1 MTKRFYKITQGA
13 FYRNENG
20 KKKVYQA
27 ETDNN
32 IVELTEEEASRHPH
46 LQLRQIFVRDI
57 GKKSETKLVVN
68 PANKGK
74 KNK

>member
-13 FYRNENG
+13 YYVSEGG

-46 LQLRQIFVRDI
+46 LQLREVFV
-57 GKKSETKLVVN
+57 KPKLTVN
-68 PANKGK
+68 PAK
-74 KNK
+74 KKKDK